1 VSETESNSGKKKM
14 DVIKRVSLRK
24 VDCLHRLSNVIQCS
38 IEFDC
43 FHNYDDLKFD
53 GRNTFVQSV
62 ARARFVFQSD
72 YPIRKKYSF
81 LLYSLSVGLNTRTR
95 LIGSA
100 ELQ

>member
-1 VSETESNSGKKKM
+1 M
-14 DVIKRVSLRK
+14 
-24 VDCLHRLSNVIQCS
+24 IQCL

-43 FHNYDDLKFD
+43 FHGYDDLRFA
-53 GRNTFVQSV
+53 GRNAFVKSV
-62 ARARFVFQSD
+62 ARARFFQSD

-95 LIGSA
+95 LNGSA

>member
-1 VSETESNSGKKKM
+1 M
-14 DVIKRVSLRK
+14 
-24 VDCLHRLSNVIQCS
+24 IQCS

-43 FHNYDDLKFD
+43 FHNYDDLRFD

-62 ARARFVFQSD
+62 ARVRFYQSD